1 MHNILTHQYG
11 CDETVTKMMQQI
23 YLNAGFTDESPVMS
37 HKL

>member
-1 MHNILTHQYG
+1 MHNIRTHQYG

-23 YLNAGFTDESPVMS
+23 HLNAGFTYESRVMS